1 LHLACDQ
8 IGHRRRRA
16 LYRRIRHLS
25 TIGDPE
31 PGDEQAGEWSRDH
44 LLRMDEK
51 FRRRLERAIERG
63 TETRQPEPHPR

>member
-1 LHLACDQ
+1 MAERELNVDD
-8 IGHRRRRA
+8 RN
-16 LYRRIRHLS
+16 RRIRHLS

-63 TETRQPEPHPR
+63 KASVDSHGSPTGA

>member
-1 LHLACDQ
+1 MAERELNVDD
-8 IGHRRRRA
+8 RN
-16 LYRRIRHLS
+16 RRIRHLS
-25 TIGDPE
+25 TIGDPK